1 VKMITVLV
9 EDKTKREL
17 DKLRKEGWSI
27 NHFTRLALTKALRA
41 HRRELR
47 EANGQRRA

>member
-1 VKMITVLV
+1 MKMITVPV

-17 DKLRKEGWSI
+17 DRLRKEGWSI

-47 EANGQRRA
+47 EAKAE